1 MLRIVCVVIAAVM
14 SAAPAAG
21 QAGQDADAK
30 EISSYR
36 LTMDVV
42 NKVAAATRVMIT
54 ELKKDPK
61 FQEAAEVDAEI
72 EAIEKKETTTEA
84 DDARLEKLNARKEE
98 LSKAMEGLSMGDAD
112 TDTLSDMEARIRQVP
127 ALMAGLRAA
136 SLTPR
141 DYAKFTM
148 AALQAGMVAGLKK
161 QGVLKEVPKD
171 VSAENVKFI
180 EEHEAELRAL
190 QKEWAALG
198 GEEK

>member
-1 MLRIVCVVIAAVM
+1 MLRTVCVVIAAVM
-14 SAAPAAG
+14 SAAPMAG
-21 QAGQDADAK
+21 QAGQDADAR
-30 EISSYR
+30 EITSYR

-54 ELKKDPK
+54 ELKKDPT
-61 FQEAAEVDAEI
+61 FQEAAKVDAEI
-72 EAIEKKETTTEA
+72 DAIEKKETTTEA

-98 LSKAMEGLSMGDAD
+98 LSKSMEGLSMGDA
-112 TDTLSDMEARIRQVP
+112 DTLSDMEARIRQVP
-127 ALMAGLRAA
+127 PLMAGLRAA

-171 VSAENVKFI
+171 VSAENVKFM
-180 EEHEAELRAL
+180 EEHEADLQAL
-190 QKEWAALG
+190 QKEWAALS
-198 GEEK
+198 GEAQ

>member
-112 TDTLSDMEARIRQVP
+112 TLSDMEARIREVP
-127 ALMAGLRAA
+127 PLMTGLRAA
-136 SLTPR
+136 NLAPR

-180 EEHEAELRAL
+180 EEHEAELQAL
-190 QKEWAALG
+190 QKEWAALS

>member
-112 TDTLSDMEARIRQVP
+112 TLSDMEARIRQVP
-127 ALMAGLRAA
+127 PLMAGLRAA

-180 EEHEAELRAL
+180 EEHEAELQAL